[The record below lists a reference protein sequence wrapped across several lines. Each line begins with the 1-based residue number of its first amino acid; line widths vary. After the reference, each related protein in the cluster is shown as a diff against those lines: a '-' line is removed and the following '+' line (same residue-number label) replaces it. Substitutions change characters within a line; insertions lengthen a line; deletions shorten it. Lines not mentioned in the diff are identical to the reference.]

1 MDDPTV
7 TKDRLEQ
14 LLREA
19 EQAHG
24 AFEAT
29 LGHRVANWPAWYAEY
44 IIQRLGEPRPQR
56 DDREDSGG

>member
-7 TKDRLEQ
+7 NKDKLEQ

-24 AFEAT
+24 AYEAT
-29 LGHRVANWPAWYAEY
+29 LGQRDENWPAWYAEY
-44 IIQRLGEPRPQR
+44 ILRRLEEARTQRADGAR
-56 DDREDSGG
+56 